1 MKTNDNDGKSN
12 DNKDNNNNSN
22 INKRLNLSLEYA
34 RKLHGFT
41 LTCASL
47 SSEETKLLRGG
58 M

>member
-1 MKTNDNDGKSN
+1 MKTNDNDGKSR
-12 DNKDNNNNSN
+12 DNNDNNNNSN
-22 INKRLNLSLEYA
+22 NNTRLNLSLEYA

-47 SSEETKLLRGG
+47 SSEETKLLRDG